1 MEKIKEIFW
10 GEHALQYERKISLAY
25 KFLLFFYLFAQSL
38 AVFHRTFVISVFLWG
53 MLAVGAVNFIFR
65 VTRLNR
71 YVRTPYLWLLI
82 LFLCSDAFSIIVNMR
97 YGFSQNFSHFVVLAL
112 MFVLLYANDVRRS
125 SAEVFDDL
133 LKIGKTHI
141 VLMDISII
149 ASLVMLFCNYGETI
163 EIEDYR
169 IKIGFVE
176 NRLWGVFRDPNHAAI
191 FAIIAIVLTFYVFYK
206 TKSKWMRAF
215 LIFSDVLMFI
225 YIAFSDSRTARYA
238 LLGCFAC
245 LIFLLLSRFGFKK
258 LHQVLRQILAVV
270 IAVFVGITASMLPNI
285 LIETYNEIVI
295 TVEENQ
301 PPSEDGEDEEGSRTI
316 FRGYDLEKDPMN
328 KRTEIWKNGLALF
341 EEKPLFGVT
350 FFDIK
355 SYLRQEMPD
364 AFIIQEGQTFSHFH
378 NEILNVA
385 VSQGILGVAILGIFA
400 ICLAVS
406 ILKYYFRA
414 PNRTYL
420 QMTFAL
426 VPLLGLCCE
435 MLVQQGPIYNYSPSV
450 FFFWG
455 FLGYLALAAR
465 ELRHQ
470 KLAQKSER
478 FAFACDTPLQ
488 VVNCASFV
496 LNDVQ
501 GSKGHSDIYIYHQ
514 FKGSRELAERLQQ
527 AGIFNHVYNIGVY
540 QSHTSLIGKL
550 STLLRLLFAKH
561 TIQKN
566 ASEKIGMNRKAYSAI
581 CTSFPT
587 TFTTGLHDAYPEAE
601 VYLIE
606 DGAGSYFG
614 DIVNDYSTGFFKFVD
629 RFFCGNELSIQ
640 PQAIYLS
647 SPQLSRNSLSCEIR
661 QLPALSEGDIG
672 KIEKVFDYKENDL
685 YRSSRIVYLTQP
697 IAEKKGFLPERE
709 KELEALLS
717 TLGNQAVAR
726 IHPRQAD
733 KQVPGLQRDTYA
745 NLWELECMEQIGSDH
760 VLIGAFSTA
769 QFMPK
774 LLKNAEPVVICT
786 YKLLFN
792 DLTDP
797 FWQGAEKFIAD
808 FKAMYS
814 DPEKIQVPETLDELK
829 ELLSRIRDGR

>member
-1 MEKIKEIFW
+1 MKRIKGLFW
-10 GEHALQYERKISLAY
+10 GEHALQYERKVSLAY

-38 AVFHRTFVISVFLWG
+38 AVFHRTFVISVFLWT
-53 MLAVGAVNFIFR
+53 MLAVGAVNLVFR
-65 VTRLNR
+65 LTRLNR
-71 YVRTPYLWLLI
+71 YIRTPYLWLLI
-82 LFLCSDAFSIIVNMR
+82 LFLCSDALSIIVNMR

-215 LIFSDVLMFI
+215 LIISDVLMFV

-245 LIFLLLSRFGFKK
+245 LVFLLISRFGFKK
-258 LHQVLRQILAVV
+258 LHQVLRQVLAVV
-270 IAVFVGITASMLPNI
+270 IAAFVGITAFMLPNI
-285 LIETYNEIVI
+285 MIETYNKIVI
-295 TVEENQ
+295 TVEESLT
-301 PPSEDGEDEEGSRTI
+301 PPENGEEEEGSRTI

-328 KRTEIWKNGLALF
+328 KRTEIWKNGLDLF
-341 EEKPLFGVT
+341 AEKPLVGVT

-385 VSQGILGVAILGIFA
+385 VSQGILGVAVLGVFA

-414 PNRTYL
+414 PNRAYL

-426 VPLLGLCCE
+426 IPLLGLCCE

-465 ELRHQ
+465 ELRYQ
-470 KLAQKSER
+470 KLSEKSER

-488 VVNCASFV
+488 VVNCTGFV

-501 GSKGHSDIYIYHQ
+501 GSKGRSDIYIYHQ
-514 FKGSRELAERLQQ
+514 FKGSKELSERLRRS
-527 AGIFNHVYNIGVY
+527 GIFNHVYDIAVY
-540 QSHTSLIGKL
+540 SSRSSLIGKL
-550 STLLRLLFAKH
+550 STLLRLIFAKH

-566 ASEKIGMNRKAYSAI
+566 AAEKIGMRRKAYAGI

-587 TFTTGLHDAYPEAE
+587 TFTTGLHNAYPEAD

-614 DIVNDYSTGFFKFVD
+614 DIVNDYANSFFKFVD
-629 RFFCGNELSIQ
+629 RVFCGSELSIQ
-640 PQAIYLS
+640 PRAIYLS
-647 SPQLSRNSLSCEIR
+647 SPQLSRSRLSCEVR
-661 QLPALSEGDIG
+661 RLPALSEKEIE
-672 KIEKVFDYKENDL
+672 KIETVFAYQKNEL

-709 KELEALLS
+709 QELEALLG
-717 TLGNQAVAR
+717 TLGDQAVMR
-726 IHPRQAD
+726 LHPRQAD
-733 KQVPGLQRDTYA
+733 KQLPGMKRDSYA
-745 NLWELECMEQIGSDH
+745 NLWELECLEQIGNEH

-774 LLKNAEPVVICT
+774 LLKNAEPTIICT
-786 YKLLFN
+786 YKLLFS

-814 DPEKIQVPETLDELK
+814 DPDKIQVPETLDAFK
-829 ELLSRIRDGR
+829 ELLARIRDGR